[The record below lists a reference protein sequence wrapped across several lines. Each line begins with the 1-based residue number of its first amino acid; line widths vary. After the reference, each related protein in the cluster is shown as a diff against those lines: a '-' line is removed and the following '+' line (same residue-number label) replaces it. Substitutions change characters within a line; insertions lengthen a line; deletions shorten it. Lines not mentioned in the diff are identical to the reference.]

1 MVACRIL
8 FLQGGV
14 GDSPR
19 AKGAIMKVLAVLGSG
34 RPRGNSSKAMAA
46 AIDGMAHN
54 SPTLEMVKLGR
65 LKNIHP

>member
-1 MVACRIL
+1 
-8 FLQGGV
+8 
-14 GDSPR
+14 
-19 AKGAIMKVLAVLGSG
+19 MKVLAVLGSG